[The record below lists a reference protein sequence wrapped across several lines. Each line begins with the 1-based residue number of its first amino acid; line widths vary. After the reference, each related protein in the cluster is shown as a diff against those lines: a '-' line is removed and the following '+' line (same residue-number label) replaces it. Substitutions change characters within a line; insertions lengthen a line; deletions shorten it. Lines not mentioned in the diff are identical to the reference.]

1 MRIRRREG
9 VVAETVE
16 ITVRVPSRLQSQLDA
31 IADALDR
38 PRSWVVERALEA
50 FVEIEEVK
58 KAIAEADAG
67 EFASKG
73 EVEAFF
79 AKWRPDP
86 EDAG

>member
-1 MRIRRREG
+1 
-9 VVAETVE
+9 VAETVE

-50 FVEIEEVK
+50 FVEIEDVK

-67 EFASKG
+67 EFASEA

-79 AKWRPDP
+79 AKWRPDA